1 MICRSERTAVE
12 IHVPGIPRPG
22 GSKRHIG
29 RGILIDAG
37 KHTKEWRAIV
47 AFAGRDA
54 MRSAEPMDGPLCV
67 DVVFWMPR
75 PKSHFTT
82 GRNAGVLK
90 PNAPSYHTSKPDATK
105 LWRSTEDAL
114 TGIAW
119 RDDSQITT
127 QRIFKLYGCNPGALI
142 TIKQLNSQRVEG
154 MAT

>member
-75 PKSHFTT
+75 PKSHYKT
-82 GRNAGVLK
+82 GKNAGTLK
-90 PNAPSYHTSKPDATK
+90 ADAPQYHTSKPDATK

-119 RDDSQITT
+119 RDDAQIAT
-127 QRIFKLYGCNPGALI
+127 QRITKRYGDKPGADI
-142 TIKQLNSQRVEG
+142 IIGQLNSQRAEG
-154 MAT
+154 LAA